1 MHARGYSAPL
11 QEAITDF
18 GADEPFAKVVE
29 KVRRHYGVDISTYA
43 ARTVTLTHAHQIEAL
58 GGEASCEQDKSAST
72 LIAEMDGSLVPCV
85 KMDETAEDRRK
96 TRKTEWKEV
105 KLCLVRQPE
114 KVNPVFA
121 VTPEGPDEAGR
132 LLEEAARKAGL
143 SRKTWVHGV
152 GDGAPWIAD
161 QMNLHFGTQGAYL
174 IDFYHVCEYL
184 AAAAP
189 VCAQDAKA
197 WLDQQK
203 ERLKANEVQAVLT
216 ALFPYREPEAQE
228 GQAAQPVRKAC
239 QYLSNRRAHLDYKG
253 ALERELPIGS
263 GEIESGHRQVVQ
275 KRIKRPG
282 AWWLLGNVGA
292 MANMIAAR
300 LNGGWDSYWGRV
312 AA

>member
-1 MHARGYSAPL
+1 VPL
-11 QEAITDF
+11 QTAMTDF

-29 KVRRHYGVDISTYA
+29 KIRRHYGIDVSRNA
-43 ARTVTLTHAHQIEAL
+43 ARTVTLAHAHQIEAL
-58 GGEASCEQDKSAST
+58 GVEEPAPAKPAST
-72 LIAEMDGSLVPCV
+72 LIAEMDGSMVPCV
-85 KMDETAEDRRK
+85 KMDEVAADRRK

-121 VTPEGPDEAGR
+121 VTSEGPDEAGQ
-132 LLEEAARKAGL
+132 LLADAAQKAGL
-143 SRKTWVHGV
+143 TRHTYVHGV

-161 QMNLHFGTQGAYL
+161 QMHLHFGAQGSYL

-189 VCAQDAKA
+189 RCAADAKA
-197 WLDQQK
+197 WLVQQK
-203 ERLKANEVQAVLT
+203 ARLKANEVQAVLE
-216 ALFPYREPEAQE
+216 ALAPHVEPEAPE
-228 GQAAQPVRKAC
+228 GQTQPPVRKAY
-239 QYLSNRRAHLDYKG
+239 QYLFNRRGHLDYQG

-263 GEIESGHRQVVQ
+263 GEVESGHRQVVQ
-275 KRIKRPG
+275 KRIKRSG
-282 AWWLLGNVGA
+282 AWWLLDNASA

-300 LNGGWDSYWGRV
+300 LNGAWDSYWERV